1 MTFHPLTL
9 SDREAMQAVTLPSGR
24 RNCNYN
30 FANLVGWQFWY
41 NTEVCVLE
49 NAVVLRYSFD
59 CQRAYMV
66 CTSDDISLELIEALL
81 DDSNGDLT
89 LIGLEDSQ
97 VAQLSIVSS
106 ALPLGSAKNFQLS
119 ITTESVRNQYD
130 YIYRRTD
137 LATLHGRHLNAK
149 RNHIH
154 RFRAAHPDF
163 EYRPLTPEFFDEC
176 RRLTAI
182 WQEDK
187 AAIKREQSDAC
198 IDSAEREQARTKF
211 NNNDNENGNET
222 IDAEHRVMETI
233 FSNWD
238 ALGMIGGSIFVDGRM
253 VAFTYGSAVTTD
265 TLDVCVE
272 KADRHVEGAFAIIN
286 QQFAEHLPEQ
296 YVYLNR
302 EEDMGIPGLRQ
313 AKLSYHPEILLTYN
327 VVKVIGNRLWVIERM
342 TSDDAPLTVDWMVR
356 QYGFDRAEVVSWV
369 QDLHFNWPLS
379 VKALDENGNVIGL
392 LNMSDYRIEEETPQ
406 IMNEKPELIKSLNS
420 QRYIA
425 VFSFIVAEKYR
436 GTRLNYD
443 MLMSIMPELKNKFDF
458 IFIPVLHHLKTHQY
472 WQRWGAK
479 EFYRDEDCVYYK
491 LDI

>member
-9 SDREAMQAVTLPSGR
+9 FDREAMQAVTLPSGR
-24 RNCNYN
+24 RNCNYT

-41 NTEVCVLE
+41 YTEVCVLE
-49 NAVVLRYSFD
+49 NTVVLRYTFD
-59 CQRAYMV
+59 GQRAYMV
-66 CTSDDISLELIEALL
+66 CTSETLSLELIQELL

-97 VAQLSIVSS
+97 VVQLSTLRSTSS
-106 ALPLGSAKNFQLS
+106 RLQGKNSQLS
-119 ITTESVRNQYD
+119 TNIEPVRDQYD

-137 LATLHGRHLNAK
+137 LATLHGRHLDAK

-154 RFRAAHPDF
+154 RFRAEHPDF

-182 WQEDK
+182 WQEEKD
-187 AAIKREQSDAC
+187 ESD
-198 IDSAEREQARTKF
+198 
-211 NNNDNENGNET
+211 T
-222 IDAEHRVMETI
+222 IDAELRVMDTI

-265 TLDVCVE
+265 TFDVCVE

-327 VVKVIGNRLWVIERM
+327 AVHI
-342 TSDDAPLTVDWMVR
+342 T
-356 QYGFDRAEVVSWV
+356 
-369 QDLHFNWPLS
+369 
-379 VKALDENGNVIGL
+379 EN
-392 LNMSDYRIEEETPQ
+392 D
-406 IMNEKPELIKSLNS
+406 
-420 QRYIA
+420 
-425 VFSFIVAEKYR
+425 
-436 GTRLNYD
+436 
-443 MLMSIMPELKNKFDF
+443 
-458 IFIPVLHHLKTHQY
+458 
-472 WQRWGAK
+472 
-479 EFYRDEDCVYYK
+479 
-491 LDI
+491 

>member
-1 MTFHPLTL
+1 MTFHQL
-9 SDREAMQAVTLPSGR
+9 SLPDRETMQAVTLSSGR
-24 RNCNYN
+24 RNCNYS
-30 FANLVGWQFWY
+30 FANLVGWQFLF
-41 NTEVCVLE
+41 NTEVCVLDS
-49 NAVVLRYSFD
+49 AVVLRYTFD
-59 CQRAYMV
+59 GRWAYMV
-66 CTSDDISLELIEALL
+66 CTSEALSMELIEALL
-81 DDSNGDLT
+81 DDCNGDLT

-97 VAQLSIVSS
+97 VVQYSPFS
-106 ALPLGSAKNFQLS
+106 F
-119 ITTESVRNQYD
+119 SVEPVRDRYD
-130 YIYRRTD
+130 YIYRRAD
-137 LATLHGRHLNAK
+137 LATLHGKHLDAK

-154 RFRAAHPDF
+154 RFRAKHPDF
-163 EYRPLTPEFFDEC
+163 EYRPLTPELFDEC
-176 RRLTAI
+176 RRLTEV
-182 WQEDK
+182 WQKEK
-187 AAIKREQSDAC
+187 
-198 IDSAEREQARTKF
+198 
-211 NNNDNENGNET
+211 NENGNRNET
-222 IDAEHRVMETI
+222 IDAEYRVMETI
-233 FSNWD
+233 FSSWD

-265 TLDVCVE
+265 TFDVCVE
-272 KADRHVEGAFAIIN
+272 KADRHVEGAFSIIN

-296 YVYLNR
+296 YIYLNR

-327 VVKVIGNRLWVIERM
+327 VV
-342 TSDDAPLTVDWMVR
+342 WMVR
-356 QYGFDRAEVVSWV
+356 QYGFDRAEVESWV

-406 IMNEKPELIKSLNS
+406 ILKDEPDLIKSLNA

-443 MLMSIMPELKNKFDF
+443 MLMSVMPDLKANYDF
-458 IFIPVLHHLKTHQY
+458 IFIPVLHRLKTHQY

-479 EFYRDEDCVYYK
+479 EFYRDEDCVNYK